1 LVTTSANAQAK
12 AVPEGGPPLPG
23 VATAKGSLRA
33 VFGVGLGNVGFAGV
47 AAAEAI
53 PWPSRYLGVGAQ
65 AFTMGQVTLLD
76 DRTSAFGFGPLFSI
90 RWPATHGVWELTS
103 GAGPA
108 RLLHVYVDPCLLGC
122 VDATE
127 RRRASWGIHGTLGV
141 KFMAGTRDG
150 ALYGLGLRA
159 DVLGRPR
166 GGYPE
171 PEVVFTVNA
180 IIGAFFGGAP

>member
-1 LVTTSANAQAK
+1 LATTSAQAQAK
-12 AVPEGGPPLPG
+12 AVPEGRPPLK

-33 VFGVGLGNVGFAGV
+33 VLGVGLGNVGFAGV

-53 PWPSRYLGVGAQ
+53 PWPSRYFGVGAQ
-65 AFTMGQVTLLD
+65 AFAIGQVTLLD
-76 DRTSAFGFGPLFSI
+76 DRTSTFGFGPLFAI
-90 RWPATHGVWELTS
+90 RWPVAHGVWELTS
-103 GAGPA
+103 GAGAA
-108 RLLHVYVDPCLLGC
+108 RLVHVYVDPCLLGC
-122 VDATE
+122 VEATE
-127 RRRASWGIHGTLGV
+127 KRRTSWGIQGTLGV
-141 KFMAGTRDG
+141 KFMAGTRDA